1 MDAIATLDATLV
13 RWLIGTFRAPWLD
26 QPMIWIGT
34 LATWGAPFL
43 AAGVAVTLW
52 RRDGCVLMA
61 LWRLGLA
68 VVLASVVVVD
78 VMKPLLHRD
87 RPFVAHADITA
98 VGRAS
103 GGSAMPSGHAATAV
117 AGAYALSLLWPGG
130 RLLAW
135 AVAGLVLFSRLYLG
149 VHYPTDLLV
158 GGLAGLA
165 CAYFATA
172 GTRAAPRQGAMVLA
186 TSRNA

>member
-1 MDAIATLDATLV
+1 MDAIATLDATLL
-13 RWLIGTFRAPWLD
+13 RWVIGTFRSTWLD
-26 QPMIWIGT
+26 QPMIWVGT

-43 AAGVAVTLW
+43 AAGVAVTLS
-52 RRDGCVLMA
+52 RRDGRTLMA

-98 VGRAS
+98 VGRPS
-103 GGSAMPSGHAATAV
+103 GGSAMPSGHAATAI

-135 AVAGLVLFSRLYLG
+135 AVAALVLFSRMYLG

-172 GTRAAPRQGAMVLA
+172 GTPARNRAPLLAAPTTA
-186 TSRNA
+186 

>member
-1 MDAIATLDATLV
+1 MDAIANLDAQIL
-13 RWLIGTFRAPWLD
+13 RWVIGAFRAAWLD
-26 QPMIWIGT
+26 QPMVAVGT

-43 AAGVAVTLW
+43 VAGVAVTLW
-52 RRDGCVLMA
+52 RRDGRTLMA

-78 VMKPLLHRD
+78 VLKPMLQRD
-87 RPFVAHADITA
+87 RPFVAHADITV

-103 GGSAMPSGHAATAV
+103 SGSAMPSGHAATAV

-135 AVAGLVLFSRLYLG
+135 AVAALVLFSRMYLG
-149 VHYPTDLLV
+149 VHYPTDVLV
-158 GGLAGLA
+158 GGLAGWA

-172 GTRAAPRQGAMVLA
+172 ATRHVPRAVARPLA
-186 TSRNA
+186 SP